1 MKKIFLFVIFQ
12 LFLSGVW
19 SQETN
24 LKLWYNKPAKN
35 WDEALPIGN
44 GRLSAMVFG
53 QPAKEQLQLNE
64 ETVWSGGPG
73 NNTNPNIK
81 KYIPQITK
89 LLFEKKYEEAGRLA
103 YDKVYSTNNG
113 QKFQPVG
120 NLWIDFPS
128 QGNVSN
134 YYRDLNIEDAV
145 SSVKYKADGVN
156 YTRQF
161 FSSFTDNV
169 IIARLTADKPGKISF
184 SLGIDCQLRSKVN
197 VSKDN
202 IIDLSGITDDHDG
215 VLGQVRFHALVKPVC
230 EGGNISISEDKLIV
244 KNANAATIYISIAT
258 NFKNYKDITGNAF
271 AKADS
276 ILKKATVVHYKTALN
291 NHSNYYHKYFNRV
304 SLDLGTTDAA
314 KNPTDVRIAN
324 FKGGNDP
331 QLVSL
336 YFQFGR
342 YLLIS
347 SSSYPGTQPAT
358 LQGIW
363 NGKVSPPWDSK
374 YTTNINAEMNYW
386 PSENTNLA
394 EMSMPFIHMVEDLS
408 QSGRETAKE
417 IYGARGW
424 AFHHNTDLWRI
435 SGPVDHSF
443 SGLWPTGGAWMSQ
456 QLWEHYLYSGD
467 KKFLKEDTYPVIK
480 EASKFFIDILQKEPD
495 HGWLVVSPSMS
506 PEHNYLKYATTCAGA
521 TMDNQL
527 VFDLLSNTIHTAEI
541 LKVDSAFADSLR
553 LIKSQLAP
561 MQIGQY
567 SQLQEWM
574 EDFDKP
580 TDHHR
585 HVSHLYGLYPGN
597 QISPY
602 RTPFL
607 FSAAKQSLIYRGD
620 ASTGWSMGWKVNL
633 WARLLD
639 GNHAYRLIEDQL
651 SPAIRPNGKV
661 GGGTYINLFDAHPPF
676 QIDGNFGCTAG
687 IAEMLLQSSDGFIF
701 ILPALPDR
709 WSKGSVKGL
718 MAKGGFEINMKWE
731 KGKIKELTIFSKLG
745 GNCRIRSKNALKMA
759 DGTTL
764 KKAHG
769 ENPNQFFVVNTVKK
783 PLISKKAKVK
793 KPKLPKTNLYD
804 LNTVAGHTYNL
815 LIK

>member
-1 MKKIFLFVIFQ
+1 
-12 LFLSGVW
+12 VW
-19 SQETN
+19 AQETN
-24 LKLWYNKPAKN
+24 MKLWYNRPAEN
-35 WDEALPIGN
+35 WNEALPIGN
-44 GRLSAMVFG
+44 GRLGAMVFG
-53 QPAKEQLQLNE
+53 QPAKEQIQLNE

-73 NNTNPNIK
+73 NNTNPDIK
-81 KYIPQITK
+81 EVLPEITK

-103 YDKVYSTNNG
+103 YDKVYSTDNG
-113 QKFQPVG
+113 QKFEPVG
-120 NLWIDFPS
+120 NLWIDFPDKS
-128 QGNVSN
+128 KVSG

-169 IIARLTADKPGKISF
+169 IIVCLTADQPGKISF
-184 SLGIDCQLRSKVN
+184 SLGMDCQMRSKVS
-197 VSKDN
+197 VGKDH
-202 IIDLSGITDDHDG
+202 IIDLSGITDDQDG
-215 VLGQVRFHALVKPVC
+215 VSGQVRFHALVKPVC
-230 EGGNISISEDKLIV
+230 EGGNISVSEDKLTIE
-244 KNANAATIYISIAT
+244 KANTATIYISIAT
-258 NFKNYKDITGNAF
+258 NFKNYKDISGDAF
-271 AKADS
+271 VKADS
-276 ILKKATVVHYKTALN
+276 ILKKALTVDYKTALN
-291 NHSNYYHKYFNRV
+291 NHSSYYHKYFKRV
-304 SLDLGTTDAA
+304 SLDLGTTSDIQ
-314 KNPTDVRIAN
+314 KTTNERIAA
-324 FKGGNDP
+324 FKGGDDP

-347 SSSYPGTQPAT
+347 SSSYPGTQAAT

-363 NGKVSPPWDSK
+363 NGKISPPWDSK

-394 EMSMPFIHMVEDLS
+394 EMSKPFIHMVEDLS

-424 AFHHNTDLWRI
+424 AFHHNTDIWRI

-467 KKFLKEDTYPVIK
+467 EKFLKDEAYPVIK
-480 EASKFFIDILQKEPD
+480 EASKFFVDILQKEPE

-506 PEHNYLKYATTCAGA
+506 PEHNYLKNATTCAGA

-527 VFDLLSNTIHTAEI
+527 VFDLLSNTIRTADI
-541 LKVDSAFADSLR
+541 LKVDSSFADSLR
-553 LIKSQLAP
+553 KIKKQIAP

-567 SQLQEWM
+567 DQLQEWM
-574 EDFDKP
+574 GDFDKP

-585 HVSHLYGLYPGN
+585 HVSHLYGLYPSN

-602 RTPFL
+602 RTPIL

-639 GNHAYRLIEDQL
+639 GNHAYHLIEDQL
-651 SPAIRPNGKV
+651 SPAVRPDGTV

-687 IAEMLLQSSDGFIF
+687 IAEMLLQSGDGFIF

-709 WSKGSVKGL
+709 WNNGSVKGL
-718 MAKGGFEINMKWE
+718 MARGGFEISMQWKD
-731 KGKIKELTIFSKLG
+731 GKIEKLTVESKLG
-745 GNCRIRSKNALKMA
+745 GNCRIRSRTPLKRA
-759 DGTTL
+759 DRTQL
-764 KKAHG
+764 KKSHG
-769 ENPNQFFVVNTVKK
+769 ENTNQFYQVNTVKE
-783 PLISKKAKVK
+783 PLISKKASVK
-793 KPKLPKTNLYD
+793 KLKLDRTYLYD
-804 LNTVAGHTYNL
+804 IPTEAGQTYYFFR
-815 LIK
+815 